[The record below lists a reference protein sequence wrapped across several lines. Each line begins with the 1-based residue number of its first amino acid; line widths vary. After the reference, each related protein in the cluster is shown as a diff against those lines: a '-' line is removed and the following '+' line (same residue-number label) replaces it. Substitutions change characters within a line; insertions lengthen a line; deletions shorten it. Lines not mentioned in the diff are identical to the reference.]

1 MSVVNVSS
9 KSKIVRPKIFI
20 SDKLPN
26 DSEQAELKTSRGN
39 ITVRTARR
47 RLILNRSCIIATDT
61 SAIETVDVRAA
72 TRRRRKKS
80 EDHKRGQGK
89 KLTIHNKSSLQ
100 KEIVTAPPV
109 RAILHARL
117 CLASGMKLVRT
128 RKTSGKCRKLTSPFA
143 ARQAEE
149 SIRSGVE
156 PC

>member
-80 EDHKRGQGK
+80 EDHKRGQGSWA
-89 KLTIHNKSSLQ
+89 N
-100 KEIVTAPPV
+100 
-109 RAILHARL
+109 
-117 CLASGMKLVRT
+117 
-128 RKTSGKCRKLTSPFA
+128 TSGRVTNTSVAPSRGSRSRPKLFTA
-143 ARQAEE
+143 HAETKAEE
-149 SIRSGVE
+149 GLAKRIDHNSRSNL
-156 PC
+156 